1 MGAGGLAGGA
11 ERQSYKVV
19 APGWQERAVE
29 KHLREAIIHH
39 TANVHG
45 AGSRRDPPCPCPAML
60 VIEGPTR
67 RYGAKASRRRCVP
80 RDRRRRLHRRDRS
93 INRLETPT
101 AGCIRFGGIDVAS
114 LSGGEPARAL
124 RDDIPAVQS
133 GWQARRADPRPD
145 RPPQPHADVARGTPA
160 LVGRGQGV
168 HVFRA
173 RAVRHRQPRRATR
186 DNRSRTNSPRG
197 REHDTCFSSR
207 PFPIVDSLVTY
218 RGSIRLFGRAA

>member
-11 ERQSYKVV
+11 ERQSYRVV

-39 TANVHG
+39 TVNVHG
-45 AGSRRDPPCPCPAML
+45 AGSRATALPLPGHARHRRF
-60 VIEGPTR
+60 TR

-114 LSGGEPARAL
+114 LSGGGPARAL
-124 RDDIPAVQS
+124 REDIPAVQS
-133 GWQARRADPRPD
+133 GWQARRVDPCPD
-145 RPPQPHADVARGTPA
+145 GRPQPRADVARGTPA

-186 DNRSRTNSPRG
+186 RQSFSDKLASRSP
-197 REHDTCFSSR
+197 
-207 PFPIVDSLVTY
+207 
-218 RGSIRLFGRAA
+218 A

>member
-29 KHLREAIIHH
+29 KHLREAIIPH

-60 VIEGPTR
+60 VIEGSTR
-67 RYGAKASRRRCVP
+67 RYGANASRRRCVP

-114 LSGGEPARAL
+114 LSGGEPARA
-124 RDDIPAVQS
+124 
-133 GWQARRADPRPD
+133 ARRYSSSSIWLAGSTCCQSWSDEDKAFTFSALPSSSS
-145 RPPQPHADVARGTPA
+145 TSPA
-160 LVGRGQGV
+160 
-168 HVFRA
+168 
-173 RAVRHRQPRRATR
+173 
-186 DNRSRTNSPRG
+186 SPRK
-197 REHDTCFSSR
+197 SN
-207 PFPIVDSLVTY
+207 SLVTY